1 MLKRR
6 RAARRTS
13 SILTRG
19 SCKLYVVSFIA
30 PRRRFT
36 TRVPKKQF
44 GGAGQRALQAAP
56 GALLSRDR
64 RAAPAVPPR
73 TRRHE
78 PVVDHFCGL
87 LHG

>member
-44 GGAGQRALQAAP
+44 GGAGQALQAAP
-56 GALLSRDR
+56 GAALPRPTS
-64 RAAPAVPPR
+64 AARGTDCPQHAI
-73 TRRHE
+73 E
-78 PVVDHFCGL
+78 
-87 LHG
+87 